1 MARAIWK
8 GRLALGKAELAVKM
22 YSALQDRKVHFR
34 LLDADTLAPV
44 HQRIVR
50 KSDGKEV
57 PKEDR
62 RKAFPLD
69 AERAV
74 MLTPN
79 ELDALEPKA
88 SRNIDLCRFVAASLI
103 SDQWYDRPYYL
114 GPDDDEKGYFAL
126 VEALKQRNVL
136 GIARWVM
143 RKKRYVGALGVLEG
157 YLTMATLRRAGQV
170 LSLPRLETAPKAADK
185 KELKLA
191 AQLVETIAADFDP
204 ALWQDEYHERVC
216 RLIEAK
222 ASGHK
227 IELPQAKAKRAA
239 GGLAER
245 LRQSLASAKERRV
258 A

>member
-1 MARAIWK
+1 MAARAIWK
-8 GRLALGKAELAVKM
+8 GRLALGKAELPVKM
-22 YSALQDRKVHFR
+22 YSAVQDRKVHFR

-50 KSDGKEV
+50 KGDGKEV
-57 PKEDR
+57 PKEQR
-62 RKAFPLD
+62 RKAFALD

-74 MLTPN
+74 MLTPK

-88 SRNIDLCRFVAASLI
+88 SRKIDLCRFVAPSLL

-114 GPDDDEKGYFAL
+114 GPDEDDKAYFAL
-126 VEALKQRNVL
+126 VEALQKRNVL

-143 RKKRYVGALGVLEG
+143 RKKRYVGALSILDG
-157 YLTMATLRRAGQV
+157 YLMMTTLRRADQV
-170 LSLPRLETAPKAADK
+170 LSLPRPETSAKADK
-185 KELKLA
+185 KELRLA
-191 AQLVETIAADFDP
+191 AQLVDTISADFDP

-222 ASGHK
+222 ASGRR
-227 IELPQAKAKRAA
+227 IEQPRAKPKRAA